1 MNTKDKGSL
10 AVAQCIAKLCLL
22 GYEVLLPLGD
32 RKCYDL
38 VFDDGKRLNRVQVK
52 YAGKGSR
59 GKYLA
64 YLRIT
69 GGNQS
74 FNYAKKYKDD
84 DFDYL
89 YIFTAFQLLGKDWR
103 KKSTS
108 ICLFHVSSCIYISNC
123 IFENDWCG

>member
-38 VFDDGKRLNRVQVK
+38 VFDDGKRLNKVQVK

-89 YIFTAFQLLGKDWR
+89 YIFTADSRHYLIKWNEIKIRNVISIDD
-103 KKSTS
+103 KKYQKYL
-108 ICLFHVSSCIYISNC
+108 I
-123 IFENDWCG
+123 